1 MPTVV
6 IELLEGRTE
15 AQKAELAKAI
25 TDDIVRV
32 LGVQPDAVS
41 IIYHDLPRHNV
52 ANAGVLYSRR

>member
-1 MPTVV
+1 
-6 IELLEGRTE
+6 LEGRTE